1 MQVEY
6 EIHTM
11 LERII
16 REVFPNGIV
25 GKYKITY
32 LDDTKLVE
40 FDDFCKA
47 IGMDPAKWKCTVYNK
62 DGIAKIAAS
71 ADVLEDGDRVIFGG

>member
-1 MQVEY
+1 MRVEY
-6 EIHTM
+6 EIHTVF
-11 LERII
+11 ERII
-16 REVFPNGIV
+16 REVFPTGII

-40 FDDFCKA
+40 FDDFCKD
-47 IGMDPAKWKCTVYNK
+47 IGIDSAEWKCTVYNK

-71 ADVLEDGDRVIFGG
+71 ADVLGDGDRVIFGG